1 MVFGHRHHILGPCLF
16 KQVGPFFRV
25 KLIPGK
31 EGNQVFITKLGMFTI
46 GLDVMLKF
54 RRILDVHVP
63 GIPFV
68 AEGRNRIDTPMDE
81 DAELTVFE
89 PLRNLILA

>member
-1 MVFGHRHHILGPCLF
+1 
-16 KQVGPFFRV
+16 
-25 KLIPGK
+25 
-31 EGNQVFITKLGMFTI
+31 MFTI